1 MTALPRRLFSSR
13 PRVRLDECG
22 LRQNASARG
31 CDYDHDHD
39 YGHEQNASARPRL
52 RRVDVES
59 PAR

>member
-1 MTALPRRLFSSR
+1 MDWDKDW